1 MDKLNQLNEMFKSLN
16 IQNQALHSKAAE
28 LLVFQKG
35 PSETPKGDRIPER
48 PETYYHQKLALTQQ
62 VSSAAFSKDK
72 EYLQLQKQSSMIAHL
87 QVPQFTRDEVQN
99 ILVNSKQSQ
108 QNSNGLVDVT
118 MSVHGRNNEFS
129 N

>member
-1 MDKLNQLNEMFKSLN
+1 
-16 IQNQALHSKAAE
+16 
-28 LLVFQKG
+28 
-35 PSETPKGDRIPER
+35 
-48 PETYYHQKLALTQQ
+48 
-62 VSSAAFSKDK
+62 
-72 EYLQLQKQSSMIAHL
+72 MIAHL